1 MGLDMGDE
9 VTPRKMNSLK
19 NLANANF
26 ARFAVQIEHM
36 SAEVQMKIIEQL
48 PEFKKLATEAINK
61 VSKAHESTVSS
72 IQHSEDHAHQGIK
85 EWRRALIA
93 MLDEPSLS
101 LDDKFRITAQIGET
115 VRAHASLLAEGN
127 RVKAALFLKA
137 VLGVTGVVGLII
149 VAIVGG
155 RFAIDQGGDNA

>member
-1 MGLDMGDE
+1 MVVEKDDG
-9 VTPRKMNSLK
+9 VTPRDMNSLRK
-19 NLANANF
+19 LANANF
-26 ARFAVQIEHM
+26 ARFAVQVQHV

-48 PEFKKLATEAINK
+48 PEFKKLATEAIEK
-61 VSKAHESTVSS
+61 VSKAHKSTLDSV
-72 IQHSEDHAHQGIK
+72 QHSEDHAHQGIK

-137 VLGVTGVVGLII
+137 VVGVTGVVGLII